1 MNEIQVFNNDDF
13 GSVRIVEEDGKILFC
28 GADAAKALGYTN
40 TRDAINRH
48 CKEDG
53 VVNHDVIDTLGR
65 IQQAKFISQV
75 NLYRLIAHSNLPAAD
90 AFESWIESEVIP
102 SVVYKCDAP
111 ESIVSYQNQEF
122 GEIRTSI
129 INGEPWF
136 VAADVCDAFGEKN
149 RNRAMQ
155 DLADDEKGYTQ
166 IATPGGMQKMAIVN
180 EPGLYALLFA
190 MKPEKARGVTE
201 DYIGERIKKLKSF
214 KRWIIHEVLPSIR
227 KTGSYSIRP
236 EPTDFERMNAET
248 ANLNAKAAVFEH
260 WMRLSDA
267 LDTPQH
273 HQICA
278 HYASGVLAG
287 HPVLPLPKVDRSYSA
302 TEVASML
309 GITAHKVGMLANKH
323 GLKTDQYGYWVMDKS
338 AHSSKEV
345 SSFRYNDLAIDFLR
359 NLQ

>member
-65 IQQAKFISQV
+65 IQQAKFINEG
-75 NLYRLIAHSNLPAAD
+75 NLYRLITHSALPAAEK
-90 AFESWIESEVIP
+90 FESWVF
-102 SVVYKCDAP
+102 D
-111 ESIVSYQNQEF
+111 
-122 GEIRTSI
+122 
-129 INGEPWF
+129 
-136 VAADVCDAFGEKN
+136 
-149 RNRAMQ
+149 
-155 DLADDEKGYTQ
+155 
-166 IATPGGMQKMAIVN
+166 
-180 EPGLYALLFA
+180 
-190 MKPEKARGVTE
+190 
-201 DYIGERIKKLKSF
+201 
-214 KRWIIHEVLPSIR
+214 EVLPSIR
-227 KTGSYSIRP
+227 KTGSYSIQP

-287 HPVLPLPKVDRSYSA
+287 HPVLPLPKIDRSYSA

-345 SSFRYNDLAIDFLR
+345 SSFRYNDLAVDFLR

>member
-13 GSVRIVEEDGKILFC
+13 GNVRTL
-28 GADAAKALGYTN
+28 
-40 TRDAINRH
+40 
-48 CKEDG
+48 
-53 VVNHDVIDTLGR
+53 VV
-65 IQQAKFISQV
+65 
-75 NLYRLIAHSNLPAAD
+75 
-90 AFESWIESEVIP
+90 
-102 SVVYKCDAP
+102 
-111 ESIVSYQNQEF
+111 
-122 GEIRTSI
+122 
-129 INGEPWF
+129 NGEPWF
-136 VAADVCDAFGEKN
+136 VAADVCKILGLEQVS
-149 RNRAMQ
+149 RAMSKL
-155 DLADDEKGYTQ
+155 DPDE
-166 IATPGGMQKMAIVN
+166 GGLLSVPHPQSPEKTMEVNGVN
-180 EPGLYALLFA
+180 EYGLYRLVSTSN
-190 MKPEKARGVTE
+190 KPEA
-201 DYIGERIKKLKSF
+201 KKFS
-214 KRWIIHEVLPSIR
+214 RWIIHEVLPSIR

-345 SSFRYNDLAIDFLR
+345 SSFRYNDLAVDFLR

>member
-13 GSVRIVEEDGKILFC
+13 GSVRIVEEEGKILFC
-28 GADAAKALGYTN
+28 GADVAKALGYSDTPK
-40 TRDAINRH
+40 AIKMH

-53 VVNHDVIDTLGR
+53 WVIRPVIDSLGR
-65 IQQAKFISQV
+65 TQQAKFITEG
-75 NLYRLIAHSNLPAAD
+75 NLYRLITHSTLPAAEK
-90 AFESWIESEVIP
+90 FESWVF
-102 SVVYKCDAP
+102 D
-111 ESIVSYQNQEF
+111 
-122 GEIRTSI
+122 
-129 INGEPWF
+129 
-136 VAADVCDAFGEKN
+136 
-149 RNRAMQ
+149 
-155 DLADDEKGYTQ
+155 
-166 IATPGGMQKMAIVN
+166 
-180 EPGLYALLFA
+180 
-190 MKPEKARGVTE
+190 
-201 DYIGERIKKLKSF
+201 
-214 KRWIIHEVLPSIR
+214 EVLPSIR

-323 GLKTDQYGYWVMDKS
+323 GLKTEQYGYWVMDKS

-345 SSFRYNDLAIDFLR
+345 SSFRYNDLAVDYLK